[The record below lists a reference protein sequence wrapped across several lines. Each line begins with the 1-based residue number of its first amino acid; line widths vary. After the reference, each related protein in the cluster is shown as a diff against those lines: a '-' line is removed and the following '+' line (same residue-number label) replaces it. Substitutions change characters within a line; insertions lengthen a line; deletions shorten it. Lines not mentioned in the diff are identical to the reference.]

1 MDRIRFLLLVM
12 LIANISVGRNL
23 MASSAAMTTIQIGHV
38 GARIALVAVTAA
50 LATWLYAQAGEPSLA
65 VVATGGLAVASA
77 IELLYGRHLLEL
89 GMAGDE
95 LVIARRRVWQ
105 RPAQGREERIPRDTV
120 QSLVIVRSTRPG
132 SRGPDT
138 HYRLELRMTSGE
150 AHALAAQ
157 PYRSADS
164 AAATAGKVGRVL
176 DLEPEWRDESS

>member
-1 MDRIRFLLLVM
+1 
-12 LIANISVGRNL
+12 
-23 MASSAAMTTIQIGHV
+23 MTTIPIGHV

-50 LATWLYAQAGEPSLA
+50 VAAWLYAQAGEPSLA

-95 LVIARRRVWQ
+95 LVIGRRRVWQ
-105 RPAQGREERIPRDTV
+105 RAAQGREERIPRDRV

-138 HYRLELRMTSGE
+138 HYRLELRMTSGD
-150 AHALAAQ
+150 AHALVAQ

-164 AAATAGKVGRVL
+164 AAATAEKVGRVL
-176 DLEPEWRDESS
+176 DLEPEWREESS